1 MNSDPILAQAAA
13 CIGEDN
19 RVLVAYSGGVDST
32 VLLHLMMRLRQL
44 RPELRVR
51 AVHVHHGLSRFADE
65 WALHCEQQCAQWQI
79 PLDVVRV
86 QVKKPISAWKL
97 RLVMRVITPSAH
109 A

>member
-51 AVHVHHGLSRFADE
+51 AVHVHHGLSRLRMSGRCIASSSVRSGKFR
-65 WALHCEQQCAQWQI
+65 WMWCAC
-79 PLDVVRV
+79 R
-86 QVKKPISAWKL
+86 
-97 RLVMRVITPSAH
+97 
-109 A
+109 